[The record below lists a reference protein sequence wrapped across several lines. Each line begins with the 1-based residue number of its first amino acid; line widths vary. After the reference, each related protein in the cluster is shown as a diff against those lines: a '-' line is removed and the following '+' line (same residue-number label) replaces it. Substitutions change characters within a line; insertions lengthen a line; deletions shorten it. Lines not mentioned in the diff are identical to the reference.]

1 VHPHIPIHDLWWL
14 AAGGASYGARYV
26 RNRVRTHR
34 RLAKR
39 ASLPDPT
46 ERLLELQEKYGYN
59 AHSLVSIA
67 PGAHAWMSPGLEGAI
82 VYGEFGRVWLAAGD
96 PICKPEHLP
105 KLVERFLKAA
115 RKEKRIPAFVP
126 ATEHFASEASSLN
139 LSVVKVGAAPY
150 FDLKRWDPRGNAA
163 KKMRAGVN
171 QALRT
176 GVRVELVEELTEP
189 TKYEISR
196 LSLDWLESRRAATTF
211 GWLLALDPF
220 AQFEKK
226 KLFAARD
233 QSNRMIGLLAVSPI
247 PARQGWYLEDVLRT
261 KDSPSGTSDILVVET
276 LKYLKSQGAALATLG
291 TVPLAKEGEDK
302 LSGKDNPVVALG
314 LRTLSRRF
322 GAFYNFEG
330 LRVFK
335 SKFVPSWWECEYA
348 LVPRGSMIPTQVA
361 HAIIR
366 AMVPGGMKQ
375 LLTRKAL
382 RSIRSRV

>member
-26 RNRVRTHR
+26 RNKVRTHR
-34 RLAKR
+34 RLTKR
-39 ASLPDPT
+39 ARLPDPT
-46 ERLLELQEKYGYN
+46 KQLLKLQEKYGYN

-67 PGAHAWMSPGLEGAI
+67 PGANAWMSPGLEGAI

-96 PICKPEHLP
+96 PICKPQHMQV
-105 KLVERFLKAA
+105 LVDRFLKAA
-115 RKEKRIPAFVP
+115 KREKRIPAFVP
-126 ATEHFASEASSLN
+126 ATEAFAQQAKLLN
-139 LSVVKVGAAPY
+139 LIAVKVGAAPY
-150 FDLKRWDPRGNAA
+150 FDLQSWNPRGNVA

-171 QALRT
+171 QALRA
-176 GVRVELVEELTEP
+176 GIRVELVEELTDS
-189 TKYEISR
+189 TKLEISR

-233 QSNRMIGLLAVSPI
+233 QANKMIGLLAVSPI
-247 PARQGWYLEDVLRT
+247 PARDGWYLEDVLRT
-261 KDSPSGTSDILVVET
+261 KDSPAGTSDILVVET
-276 LKYLKSQGAALATLG
+276 LKYLKAQGAALATLG
-291 TVPLAKEGEDK
+291 TIPLAPEGEDK
-302 LSGKDNPVVALG
+302 FAGKEKPMISLG
-314 LRTLSRRF
+314 VRTLARRLSP
-322 GAFYNFEG
+322 FYNFEG
-330 LRVFK
+330 LRTFK

-348 LVPRGSMIPTQVA
+348 LVPKGSMIPPQVA
-361 HAIIR
+361 HAILR

-382 RSIRSRV
+382 RSIKRRV